1 VRAANADDIVKQW
14 TNVHGIESAP
24 AEDVVDGYPRQVWRS
39 GGGDV
44 VESYT
49 ITGMAHARH
58 GIQVNEEALRE
69 RPIGINA
76 TSRNP
81 IDFALIRVVTIKN
94 VQKQL

>member
-1 VRAANADDIVKQW
+1 M
-14 TNVHGIESAP
+14 
-24 AEDVVDGYPRQVWRS
+24 
-39 GGGDV
+39 

-49 ITGMAHARH
+49 ITGIAHARH

-81 IDFALIRVVTIKN
+81 IDFALIQVVIIKN